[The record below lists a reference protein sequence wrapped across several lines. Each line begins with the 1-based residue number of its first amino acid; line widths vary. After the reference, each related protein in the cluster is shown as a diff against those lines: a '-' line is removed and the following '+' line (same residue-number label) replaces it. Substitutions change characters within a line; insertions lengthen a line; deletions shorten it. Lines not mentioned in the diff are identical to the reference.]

1 MVPSYQTVAR
11 LMYYRIQYSYYYYY
25 SVVVFCAKDYF
36 NVFFFFIRFY
46 MEVVDSFLVMTV
58 IPVKR

>member
-11 LMYYRIQYSYYYYY
+11 LMYYRIQYSYYYYSMLS
-25 SVVVFCAKDYF
+25 SVQRIISMFF
-36 NVFFFFIRFY
+36 VFFRFY

-58 IPVKR
+58 IPVKH

>member
-11 LMYYRIQYSYYYYY
+11 LMYYRIQYSYYYYSMLS
-25 SVVVFCAKDYF
+25 SVQRIISMF
-36 NVFFFFIRFY
+36 FFFFIRFY

-58 IPVKR
+58 IPVKH

>member
-11 LMYYRIQYSYYYYY
+11 LMYYHIQYYYYYY
-25 SVVVFCAKDYF
+25 SMLSSVQRIISM
-36 NVFFFFIRFY
+36 FFFFIRFY

-58 IPVKR
+58 IPVKH

>member
-11 LMYYRIQYSYYYYY
+11 LMYYRIRYSYYYYSMLS
-25 SVVVFCAKDYF
+25 SVQRIISMFFC
-36 NVFFFFIRFY
+36 FFFRFY

-58 IPVKR
+58 IPVKH

>member
-11 LMYYRIQYSYYYYY
+11 LMYYHIQYSYYYYSMLS
-25 SVVVFCAKDYF
+25 SVQKIISMFFC
-36 NVFFFFIRFY
+36 FFFRFY

>member
-11 LMYYRIQYSYYYYY
+11 LMYYRIQYSYYYYSMLS
-25 SVVVFCAKDYF
+25 SVQRIISMC
-36 NVFFFFIRFY
+36 FFFFIRFY

-58 IPVKR
+58 IPVKH

>member
-36 NVFFFFIRFY
+36 NVFFFFLLDFIW
-46 MEVVDSFLVMTV
+46 
-58 IPVKR
+58 K